1 VSIFCAPLQNVMSV
15 ADNDPDS
22 VHNVAKQTF
31 APALLTTFLDHL
43 KGKPLPAKPDNT
55 SDLLTGSE
63 PKPPLK
69 PLQTEIRSNVCVLL
83 VTLSTVRSKARAEG
97 WLASEDE
104 SEVIR
109 ALTAVSE
116 STDDADRGVAGP
128 AAQASIAWQS

>member
-1 VSIFCAPLQNVMSV
+1 MFEAHSDLHA
-15 ADNDPDS
+15 

-31 APALLTTFLDHL
+31 TPAMFPLLLDHL

-63 PKPPLK
+63 PKPPAKAL
-69 PLQTEIRSNVCVLL
+69 PNEIRSNICVLL
-83 VTLSTVRSKARAEG
+83 VTLSTVRSKGRAEG

-104 SEVIR
+104 SEVIK

-116 STDDADRGVAGP
+116 STEDADQGVAGP